1 MTHIVQAHAA
11 EDLLALVPGL
21 IGSTPRS
28 SLVVVLFAGSRSRGA
43 LQVHLPAGT
52 DVDRRVAEAAAEH
65 ALGFACRAPGVDAIV
80 PVVYTDDAF
89 GAGAE
94 PPGRVIADAVLGLAS
109 AHGFTVKDALC
120 SATDGWGSYLD
131 PGLPSGGRSPAIV
144 ASAAVP
150 PVPPLPTELVTTQ
163 VPSVDAETFA
173 AVDLEY
179 RLLSARLASMLDAA
193 TDHARTSW
201 RIDVGD
207 TVERLDGLPEVFEDA
222 LARGVGAMTP
232 REVAFLLLSLKRPW
246 ASDLALMQWAFGR
259 DLGEE
264 LDDAERAYGHLP
276 IGMDDPE
283 VFHRVAHLLV
293 GDGPHPD
300 VQRIRA
306 ASSLLLGVAA
316 RASESAR
323 VAPLAMLAWLA
334 WALGQ
339 SSRAAAFL
347 DELDATELDHPL
359 ASTVASLIRQGHLPA
374 WAFRPSAEPVGSVVA
389 ANGQPAA

>member
-1 MTHIVQAHAA
+1 MTHIVQANAA
-11 EDLLALVPGL
+11 EDLLALIPGL
-21 IGSTPRS
+21 VGSTPRS
-28 SLVVVLFAGSRSRGA
+28 SLVVVLFAGRHSRGA

-52 DVDRRVAEAAAEH
+52 DVDRQVADAAAER

-94 PPGRVIADAVLGLAS
+94 PPGRTIADAVLELAS
-109 AHGFTVKDALC
+109 AQGFMVKDALC
-120 SATDGWGSYLD
+120 SAADGWGSYLD
-131 PGLPSGGRSPAIV
+131 PALPAGGHSPGIV

-150 PVPPLPTELVTTQ
+150 PVPPLPWELVTTE
-163 VPSVDAETFA
+163 VPRVDVATFA

-179 RLLSARLASMLDAA
+179 RVLCARLASMLDAA
-193 TDHARTSW
+193 ADHARTTW

-207 TVERLDGLPEVFEDA
+207 AVERLDGLPAVFEDA
-222 LARGVGAMTP
+222 LARGVDAMTA
-232 REVAFLLLSLKRPW
+232 REVAFLLLSLSRPW

-259 DLGEE
+259 ELGEE

-276 IGMDDPE
+276 VGTDDPE

-306 ASSLLLGVAA
+306 ASSLLLSVAA

-323 VAPLAMLAWLA
+323 VAPLAMLAWLS

-339 SSRAAAFL
+339 STRATAFL
-347 DELDATELDHPL
+347 AELVDEELDHPL
-359 ASTVASLIRQGHLPA
+359 AATVGSLIRQGHLPA
-374 WAFRPSAEPVGSVVA
+374 WAFCSTPGTHDGVA
-389 ANGQPAA
+389 APSDQPAA